1 MSAIRSSSSALL
13 LLGGVATLPGA
24 ATVRSQFPQRS
35 STTLSTTTAEQAEL
49 GYMQQPLG
57 PASSRTTT
65 HTAGNAKRSGGGA
78 SGLTAAQVVTMS
90 TTTIQAAPLSPRAR
104 DRGAAAGFRYK
115 SAEEV
120 VAVVLGRNQQYQ
132 KYSFSRPVR
141 RD

>member
-35 STTLSTTTAEQAEL
+35 STTLSTTAAEQAEL

-57 PASSRTTT
+57 PASSRTTA

-78 SGLTAAQVVTMS
+78 SAAQVVTMS
-90 TTTIQAAPLSPRAR
+90 KTTIQAASASSKLREG
-104 DRGAAAGFRYK
+104 GAATAAGFRYK
-115 SAEEV
+115 SAEEA

-132 KYSFSRPVR
+132 KDSSSRPVR

>member
-35 STTLSTTTAEQAEL
+35 STTLSTTAAEQAEL

-57 PASSRTTT
+57 PASSRTTA
-65 HTAGNAKRSGGGA
+65 HTAGNAKRSGG
-78 SGLTAAQVVTMS
+78 AAQVVTMS
-90 TTTIQAAPLSPRAR
+90 KTTIQAASASSKLREG
-104 DRGAAAGFRYK
+104 GAATAAGFRYK
-115 SAEEV
+115 SAEEA

-132 KYSFSRPVR
+132 KDSSSRPVR

>member
-90 TTTIQAAPLSPRAR
+90 MTTIQAAPLSPRVR

>member
-78 SGLTAAQVVTMS
+78 SGLGW
-90 TTTIQAAPLSPRAR
+90 QATQAL
-104 DRGAAAGFRYK
+104 
-115 SAEEV
+115 
-120 VAVVLGRNQQYQ
+120 
-132 KYSFSRPVR
+132 
-141 RD
+141 